1 MTKSEIIKDKKY
13 YIFLEELRKSAI
25 TNMYGATHYLQQ
37 AYDLSRDEEKFY
49 VINYLNDAEQI
60 QATLYR
66 DLIKSRSQRR
76 DIIAK
81 VLDNKDV
88 LSELYCV
95 CDNAP
100 INFTVGNVIDIYDD
114 FYDREIDEDN
124 ARDLLRLFVEGYD
137 YLEYSREQE
146 IKEMIDEPF
155 DGTSEDLV
163 L

>member
-1 MTKSEIIKDKKY
+1 MTNLEIIKDKKY

-37 AYDLSRDEEKFY
+37 AYDLSRDEAKSY
-49 VINYLNDAEQI
+49 VVNYLNDAEQI
-60 QATLYR
+60 QTILYK
-66 DLIKSRSQRR
+66 DLVKSRSQRR
-76 DIIAK
+76 DIITK

-88 LSELYCV
+88 LLELYSV

-100 INFTVGNVIDIYDD
+100 INFTVGNVTDIYDD
-114 FYDREIDEDN
+114 FYDEEIEEDD
-124 ARDLLRLFVEGYD
+124 AKSLLRLFVEGYD

-155 DGTSEDLV
+155 EGTSEDFV

>member
-1 MTKSEIIKDKKY
+1 MTKEEITKDKKY

-25 TNMYGATHYLQQ
+25 TNMYGATHYLQE
-37 AYDLSRDEEKFY
+37 AYGLTRDEAKFY
-49 VINYLNDAEQI
+49 VVNYLNDAEQI
-60 QATLYR
+60 QSTLYR

-100 INFTVGNVIDIYDD
+100 ISFTVGNVIDIYDY

-124 ARDLLRLFVEGYD
+124 ARYLLRLFVEGYD

-155 DGTSEDLV
+155 DGTSEDFV